1 MCERYVIPD
10 QGRVEREFSPPE
22 RWWKFT
28 ASFNVAPGSYVPVI
42 RRHDRDS
49 EGVMLRWGLIP
60 AWAEGDPAKADAPHA
75 ALRDIEH
82 SAIFGDA
89 WLEGRRCVLPVAG
102 FYVWQLTPARH
113 RQPHFVW
120 LVSRPVFAVAGIWDQ
135 SVTEEDDV
143 TQSCAMLMVPAN
155 SLIASLAGPQA
166 SMPAILGRE
175 DCESW
180 LRGAPAQAKTF
191 LRTYPGELMLTH
203 AVSPRVN
210 SLKHNDP
217 LLMQPL

>member
-10 QGRVEREFSPPE
+10 QERVEREFAPAE

-28 ASFNVAPGSYVPVI
+28 ASFNVAAGSYVPVI
-42 RRHDRDS
+42 RKHERET

-60 AWAEGDPAKADAPHA
+60 AWAKGDAGKADAAHA
-75 ALRDIEH
+75 TLRDIEH

-89 WLEGRRCVLPVAG
+89 WLEGRRCVLPFAG
-102 FYVWQLTPARH
+102 FYVWQLTAARH

-143 TQSCAMLMVPAN
+143 VQSCALLMVPAN
-155 SLIASLAGPQA
+155 DLLASLGGSDAR
-166 SMPAILGRE
+166 MPAILSRDE
-175 DCESW
+175 CEAW
-180 LRGAPAQAKTF
+180 LRATPAQAKTL
-191 LRTYPGELMLTH
+191 LRPYPGDLLLTH
-203 AVSPRVN
+203 PVSPRIN
-210 SLKHNDP
+210 SLRHNDA